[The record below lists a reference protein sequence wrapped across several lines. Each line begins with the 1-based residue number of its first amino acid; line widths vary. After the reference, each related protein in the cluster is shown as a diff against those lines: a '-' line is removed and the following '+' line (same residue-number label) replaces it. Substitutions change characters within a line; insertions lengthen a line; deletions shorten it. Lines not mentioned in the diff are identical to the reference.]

1 MQQAKEIDQAKPAF
15 FQKNA
20 RHESKDWR
28 EEEFEGW
35 KKLQEETKMDF
46 NPDGKSY
53 EEISDFFKI
62 STDKNALTDMNTKMF
77 ESMF

>member
-53 EEISDFFKI
+53 EEIRDFFKI